1 MMEGPDIS
9 VIAALIG
16 NPASANMLL
25 ALMAGPALT
34 STELAQEAGL
44 SLATTS
50 GHLARLEKARLVTIE
65 RQGRHRYY
73 RLTDDIVARALEGL
87 LPLAER
93 AGHLRTRPGP
103 RDPQLRYARS
113 CYDHLAGDLA
123 VQMYDHFLA
132 NGHITRD
139 ADDLTLTPGGRSF
152 FLRSGIDL
160 APWTPATA
168 AYAAPASTGASD
180 AATSPE
186 PSVVR
191 SFRTSWRNAGQ
202 RANRAAASSA
212 SPRKASARSRHG
224 SVGNGRSPP
233 DRQSSSAIPR
243 SYQRRDRST
252 IRTTDSMTGTSTSTP
267 TTVASA
273 APD

>member
-123 VQMYDHFLA
+123 VQMYDHFIA
-132 NGHITRD
+132 GGYITRV
-139 ADDLTLTPGGRSF
+139 ADDLSLTAGGRSF
-152 FLRSGIDL
+152 FKQSGIDL
-160 APWTPATA
+160 AAVEPGNRRVCRPCLDWSERRCHLAGTLGGAIFSHFLAHRWATRE
-168 AYAAPASTGASD
+168 PASR
-180 AATSPE
+180 
-186 PSVVR
+186 VVR
-191 SFRTSWRNAGQ
+191 F
-202 RANRAAASSA
+202 
-212 SPRKASARSRHG
+212 
-224 SVGNGRSPP
+224 
-233 DRQSSSAIPR
+233 
-243 SYQRRDRST
+243 
-252 IRTTDSMTGTSTSTP
+252 
-267 TTVASA
+267 
-273 APD
+273 APDGERAIRAWFCGEQPMAA

>member
-1 MMEGPDIS
+1 MIDGPDIS
-9 VIAALIG
+9 IVAALIG

-73 RLTDDIVARALEGL
+73 RLTDDVVARALEGL

-93 AGHLRTRPGP
+93 AGHTRTRPGP

-123 VQMYDHFLA
+123 VQMYDYFLA
-132 NGHITRD
+132 QSLLTRE
-139 ADDLTLTPGGRSF
+139 ADDLRLTDMGQAF
-152 FLRSGIDL
+152 FINSGIDVIAL
-160 APWTPATA
+160 QRGHRRLCRPCLDWSERRCHLSGTLGGAIFTHFLTQRWATREAGVRVVHFGRDGERAIKAWFTGQQSATA
-168 AYAAPASTGASD
+168 T
-180 AATSPE
+180 
-186 PSVVR
+186 
-191 SFRTSWRNAGQ
+191 
-202 RANRAAASSA
+202 
-212 SPRKASARSRHG
+212 RKRIA
-224 SVGNGRSPP
+224 
-233 DRQSSSAIPR
+233 
-243 SYQRRDRST
+243 
-252 IRTTDSMTGTSTSTP
+252 
-267 TTVASA
+267 
-273 APD
+273 

>member
-50 GHLARLEKARLVTIE
+50 GHLARLEQARLVTIE

-73 RLTDDIVARALEGL
+73 RLTDEIVARALEGL

-123 VQMYDHFLA
+123 VQMYDHFIA
-132 NGHITRD
+132 GGHITRD
-139 ADDLTLTPGGRSF
+139 GDDLGLTISGRRF
-152 FLRSGIDL
+152 FTQSGIDL
-160 APWTPATA
+160 AALEPGNRRVCRPCLDWSERRCHLAGTLG
-168 AYAAPASTGASD
+168 GAIFSHFL
-180 AATSPE
+180 AHGWAKRE
-186 PSVVR
+186 PGSRVVR
-191 SFRTSWRNAGQ
+191 FAPNGERLIKTWFCGEQSI
-202 RANRAAASSA
+202 AA
-212 SPRKASARSRHG
+212 
-224 SVGNGRSPP
+224 
-233 DRQSSSAIPR
+233 
-243 SYQRRDRST
+243 
-252 IRTTDSMTGTSTSTP
+252 
-267 TTVASA
+267 
-273 APD
+273 

>member
-1 MMEGPDIS
+1 MIEGPDIS

-50 GHLARLEKARLVTIE
+50 GHLARLELARLVTIE

-73 RLTDDIVARALEGL
+73 RLADDVVARALEGL

-123 VQMYDHFLA
+123 VQMYDHFIAQRFLA
-132 NGHITRD
+132 RD
-139 ADDLTLTPGGRSF
+139 GDELSLTASGRAF
-152 FLRSGIDL
+152 F
-160 APWTPATA
+160 
-168 AYAAPASTGASD
+168 
-180 AATSPE
+180 
-186 PSVVR
+186 
-191 SFRTSWRNAGQ
+191 
-202 RANRAAASSA
+202 
-212 SPRKASARSRHG
+212 
-224 SVGNGRSPP
+224 VGNGVDVAALEPGHRRLCRPCLDWSE
-233 DRQSSSAIPR
+233 RRCHLSGTLGGAIF
-243 SYQRRDRST
+243 SHFLAQRWATREPGLRVVRFGRDGEHE
-252 IRTTDSMTGTSTSTP
+252 IRAWFSGESLGSGKLRA
-267 TTVASA
+267 V
-273 APD
+273 